1 MNTQSVFELLV
12 LRSEWEDIVRGYKFV
27 GKDGTIDNLVSFLE
41 NGHKGNRF
49 RQGFDRATEIA
60 KIITESFENETFNLS
75 GVSGE
80 EV

>member
-12 LRSEWEDIVRGYKFV
+12 LRTEWEDIVRNYKFI
-27 GKDGTIDNLVSFLE
+27 GKDGTIDNLILFLE

-60 KIITESFENETFNLS
+60 KTITASVKNETSNLS
-75 GVSGE
+75 GVSGKE
-80 EV
+80 I